1 MTSPIRLLT
10 FVAAVVT
17 GAACQDAS
25 TPVQSRPATLADSA
39 DQTMFGV
46 HFFVT
51 DAGLRRAEVKAD
63 TAFMFEDNTRTELR
77 KVNATFYRSAGDKDA
92 VLTSLQGSYNSR
104 LGAMEAR
111 GDVVV
116 NSVEGR
122 TLKSPHLRYDPTRN
136 EISSDSAFELK
147 EKNGRITRGI
157 GFVSDPDLNAV
168 RVLRGFQSSGNKV
181 TLPNR

>member
-1 MTSPIRLLT
+1 MSTVHRLAVLIGVV
-10 FVAAVVT
+10 VAT
-17 GAACQDAS
+17 ACQETA
-25 TPVQSRPATLADSA
+25 PPAPARPATLADTA

-51 DAGLRRAEVKAD
+51 DAGLRRAEVRAD
-63 TAFMFEDNTRTELR
+63 TAYTFEQNTRTELR

-92 VLTSLQGSYNSR
+92 VLTSRQGTYNSR

-116 NSVEGR
+116 NSVEGK
-122 TLKSPHLRYDPTRN
+122 TLTSPHLRYDPTRN

-147 EKNGRITRGI
+147 ERNGRITRGI
-157 GFVSDPDLNAV
+157 GFVSDPDLNAI

-181 TLPNR
+181 TLPAR

>member
-1 MTSPIRLLT
+1 MPRVARLASL
-10 FVAAVVT
+10 VLSVT
-17 GAACQDAS
+17 VIACGESGA
-25 TPVQSRPATLADSA
+25 PAPARTATVADSA

-63 TAFMFEDNTRTELR
+63 TAYMFEENTRTELR
-77 KVNATFYRSAGDKDA
+77 KVHATFFRAAGDKDA
-92 VLTSLQGSYNSR
+92 VLTSRQGTYNSR
-104 LGAMEAR
+104 IGGMEAR

-116 NSVEGR
+116 NSVSGR
-122 TLKSPHLRYDPTRN
+122 TLTSPHLRFDPTRN

-147 EKNGRITRGI
+147 EKNGRVLKGI

-168 RVLRGFQSSGNKV
+168 RVLRGAQSSGNQV
-181 TLPNR
+181 TLPRR